1 MKRSE
6 QTKVVANVVVG
17 KPDVDPARQGH
28 VRGVFQGN
36 HPHPLQRH
44 KGIEEKSPTR
54 AEGSARR
61 STGIRPKDHDVI
73 DPRMPKISPA

>member
-1 MKRSE
+1 MKKRKKS
-6 QTKVVANVVVG
+6 KVVANIRVG
-17 KPDVDPARQGH
+17 KPDVKPSAPSH

-36 HPHPLQRH
+36 HPHTSQRN
-44 KGIEEKSPTR
+44 KGIEAEQEER

-61 STGIRPKDHDVI
+61 STGIRPDDHEVI

>member
-1 MKRSE
+1 MKRSKK
-6 QTKVVANVVVG
+6 TKVVANVRVG
-17 KPDVDPARQGH
+17 KPDVKPSAPSH

-36 HPHPLQRH
+36 HPSPGQRH
-44 KGIEEKSPTR
+44 KGIEMEEDDR

-61 STGIRPKDHDVI
+61 STGIRPKDHEVI